1 MPSDEVNAIVI
12 DFGANAVK
20 AGYAG
25 EESPK
30 VHFPSC
36 VGAITRD
43 KDGAAEAKAN
53 GGAGDARDVE
63 MAEAGAD
70 ASTTP
75 KKESDGGS
83 KSKANGSDATRD
95 LYVGHFALNY
105 RRENMEVVS
114 PFDEET
120 GLLSD
125 WDLVENIWRHT
136 LTDRLHIDPTEH
148 PVLLA
153 EPNFNSKECREKSL
167 EILFETFQPPAVFL
181 AKNACLSSYSAGR
194 PTSLVLDVGYKST
207 VAAAVHD
214 GYLLQKSVSRSRLG
228 GEILTDCMQRSVES
242 KVSARPAAIAA
253 VRRDTYS
260 ATHTN
265 VSPLHKD

>member
-1 MPSDEVNAIVI
+1 MPPPLPLSAP
-12 DFGANAVK
+12 
-20 AGYAG
+20 AG
-25 EESPK
+25 
-30 VHFPSC
+30 
-36 VGAITRD
+36 
-43 KDGAAEAKAN
+43 
-53 GGAGDARDVE
+53 
-63 MAEAGAD
+63 AGAD